1 MGPLQVGSVSPVP
14 EANLTPA
21 HLWLNEDSWRVDME
35 GWGWGRHTA
44 IRLLA
49 LVYSRE
55 GGIWGDP
62 QNSTT
67 SMLGSESWNI
77 LLLLL

>member
-1 MGPLQVGSVSPVP
+1 MQVTCPSVLNLAWGVIMRKAAQMDPPQVGSISPVP
-14 EANLTPA
+14 ETNLTPA

-55 GGIWGDP
+55 GGI
-62 QNSTT
+62 
-67 SMLGSESWNI
+67 
-77 LLLLL
+77 